1 MQTVFPTS
9 SNPAILTATARD
21 RLTQAAQ
28 QEIDQMGR
36 PDFTGR
42 SYMDALTIN
51 QALTMRDVQKMPRAE
66 IERTLRLKKG
76 TMDKL
81 GTDGLFARAT

>member
-1 MQTVFPTS
+1 MQTVFPTA
-9 SNPAILTATARD
+9 SNPALLTAAARD
-21 RLTQAAQ
+21 RLTKAAQ

-42 SYMDALTIN
+42 SYMDALTIH
-51 QALTMRDVQKMPRAE
+51 QALTMRDVQKMPPVE

-76 TMDKL
+76 TMNKL
-81 GTDGLFARAT
+81 GVDGLISRAT